1 MSDSDLRKQVQAYG
15 EWKFELIRTLNNYQD
30 WLISNNMA
38 SKSGK
43 RTIRESIA
51 ALNSDR
57 LTVAF
62 VAEFSRGKTELI
74 NAIFFAKYG
83 RRLLPSTAGRTTMC
97 PTEIFYD
104 NGADKSYVRLLPIE
118 SRLQDTT
125 LHELKQETGQWVH
138 YPLDLGSAEQIE
150 DTLREVVKTRRVS
163 LREAVRLGLY
173 NPELHPH
180 LENPPAFVEIPRW
193 RHALISF
200 PHPLLQDGL
209 TILDTPGLNALGSE
223 PELTLNMLPA
233 SQAVLFVLAADT
245 GVTRTDLDMWQ
256 HHIKGFQ
263 NSRKRGLVVVLNKI
277 DTMWDD
283 LSSAEHIERA
293 IGGQCRSTA
302 RILGID
308 EKSIF
313 PISAQKGLLA
323 KVRKND
329 ELLSRSNLS
338 QLEEYLANNILN
350 SRHEIIQD
358 TITHEVSDMIET
370 SYGMVSSKLAGIT
383 AQLDELRQISGK
395 SQDVIDD
402 MMQKTR
408 DEQALYLQNIQSF
421 QASRKVLKD
430 HAMTLREALDM
441 DKLEEKIKK
450 TRHSMSD
457 NWTTLGLKTNM
468 QHLFDDMRSEMQVVT
483 KESEQIRKLI
493 RSIYQR
499 FHKEHGF
506 TAAQPKTFSIM
517 RHRMDLDLLAQEAEI
532 FRNSPVT
539 AMTEKHFVVKRF
551 FVAMV
556 SKARDI
562 FFQARQEINAW
573 IKICLEPLVF
583 EIHNHHDNIEHH
595 LQDLKK
601 ISHSR
606 DTLKSRIV
614 ELEEQHMNIAQD
626 LTSLRNMHNKLTNLQ
641 PWAGDE
647 RPKPRLVQQNSSA

>member
-1 MSDSDLRKQVQAYG
+1 MEDSDLRKQVQAYG
-15 EWKFELIRTLNNYQD
+15 KWKSGLIRTLNEYQD
-30 WLISNNMA
+30 WLVMNDMA
-38 SKSGK
+38 SQDSK
-43 RTIRESIA
+43 RKISESIT

-57 LTVAF
+57 LTIAF

-97 PTEIFYD
+97 PTEMFYD
-104 NGADKSYVRLLPIE
+104 KETDKSYVRLLPIE
-118 SRLQDTT
+118 SRLQDAS
-125 LHELKQETGQWVH
+125 LLDLKNEMGQWVH

-150 DTLREVVKTRRVS
+150 DTLCEVVKTRRVS

-200 PHPLLQDGL
+200 PHPLLKDGL

-223 PELTLNMLPA
+223 PELTLNMIPA
-233 SQAVLFVLAADT
+233 SQAILFVLAADT

-256 HHIKGFQ
+256 HHIKGFH
-263 NSRKRGLVVVLNKI
+263 NSRRRRLIVALNKI
-277 DTMWDD
+277 DTLWDD
-283 LSSAEHIERA
+283 LSENDKIDRV
-293 IGGQCRSTA
+293 INGQCRSTA
-302 RILGID
+302 RILGI
-308 EKSIF
+308 EEGTIF

-323 KVRKND
+323 KIRKDD
-329 ELLSRSNLS
+329 ELLSRSNLQ
-338 QLEEYLANNILN
+338 QLENYLANNILN

-358 TITHEVSDMIET
+358 TITSDISDMIET
-370 SYGMVSSKLAGIT
+370 SYGMISSKLTGIT
-383 AQLDELRQISGK
+383 TQLDELRQISGK
-395 SQDVIDD
+395 SQDVIEA

-408 DEQALYLQNIQSF
+408 EEQALYMRNIDSF
-421 QASRKVLKD
+421 QASRKILKE
-430 HAMTLREALDM
+430 HAMILRNALDM
-441 DKLEEKIKK
+441 DKLEDKIKK
-450 TRHSMSD
+450 TRHSMSG
-457 NWTTLGLKTNM
+457 NWSTLGLRTNM
-468 QHLFDDMRSEMQVVT
+468 EQLFEDMRVEMQIVT
-483 KESEQIRKLI
+483 RESEQIRKLI

-499 FHKEHGF
+499 FHKEHRF
-506 TAAQPKTFSIM
+506 TAAQPRMFSIM
-517 RHRMDLDLLAQEAEI
+517 RHRMDLDLLCQESEI

-556 SKARDI
+556 SRARDI
-562 FFQARQEINAW
+562 FFQARQEVNAW
-573 IKICLEPLVF
+573 IKICLEPLVY
-583 EIHNHHDNIEHH
+583 EIHNHHDNIEQH

-601 ISHSR
+601 ISQSR

-614 ELEEQHMNIAQD
+614 ELEEQHMVISKD

-641 PWAGDE
+641 PWTGEE
-647 RPKPRLVQQNSSA
+647 RPKPRLVKQNSA

>member
-1 MSDSDLRKQVQAYG
+1 MDDSGLRKQVQAYG
-15 EWKFELIRTLNNYQD
+15 EWKFELIRTMNEYQD
-30 WLISNNMA
+30 WLISNDMA
-38 SKSGK
+38 NKNSTRK
-43 RTIRESIA
+43 IRESIS

-57 LTVAF
+57 LTIAF

-104 NGADKSYVRLLPIE
+104 SGADKSYVRLLPIE

-138 YPLDLGSAEQIE
+138 HPLDLGSAEQIE

-180 LENPPAFVEIPRW
+180 LESPPAFVEIPRW
-193 RHALISF
+193 RHALVSF

-263 NSRKRGLVVVLNKI
+263 SSRKRGLVVVLNKI
-277 DTMWDD
+277 DTLWDGLYASD
-283 LSSAEHIERA
+283 HIDRT

-302 RILGID
+302 RVLGID

-323 KVRKND
+323 KIRQD
-329 ELLSRSNLS
+329 DDLLTKSNLPD
-338 QLEEYLANNILN
+338 LENYLSDNILN

-358 TITHEVSDMIET
+358 TITSEVSDMIET
-370 SYGMVSSKLAGIT
+370 SYGMISSKLAGIGT
-383 AQLDELRQISGK
+383 QLDELRQISGK
-395 SQDVIDD
+395 SQDVIEA

-408 DEQALYLQNIQSF
+408 EEQALYMKNINSF
-421 QASRKVLKD
+421 QISRKVLKD

-441 DKLEEKIKK
+441 EKLEQKIKR
-450 TRHSMSD
+450 TRHRMSG

-468 QHLFDDMRSEMQVVT
+468 QHLFDDMRGEMQIVT

-499 FHKEHGF
+499 FHQEHGF

-517 RHRMDLDLLAQEAEI
+517 RHRMDLDLLTQEAEI

-556 SKARDI
+556 SRARDV

-601 ISHSR
+601 INQSR
-606 DTLKSRIV
+606 DTLKTRIV
-614 ELEEQHMNIAQD
+614 ELEQQHQAIAQD
-626 LTSLRNMHNKLTNLQ
+626 LTALRNMHNRLTNLQ
-641 PWAGDE
+641 PWTGDE
-647 RPKPRLVQQNSSA
+647 RPKPRLVTQNSA

>member
-1 MSDSDLRKQVQAYG
+1 MDDSDLRKQVQAYG
-15 EWKFELIRTLNNYQD
+15 EWKFELIRTLNEYQD
-30 WLISNNMA
+30 WLISNDMA
-38 SKSGK
+38 SKSSK
-43 RTIRESIA
+43 RKIRESVA

-57 LTVAF
+57 LTIAF

-104 NGADKSYVRLLPIE
+104 SGADRSYVRLLPIE
-118 SRLQDTT
+118 SRLQDAS
-125 LHELKQETGQWVH
+125 LQELKQETGQWVH
-138 YPLDLGSAEQIE
+138 YPLDMGSAEQIE
-150 DTLREVVKTRRVS
+150 DTLREVVKTRKVS

-180 LENPPAFVEIPRW
+180 LDKPPAFVEVPRW

-245 GVTRTDLDMWQ
+245 GVTHTDLEMWQ

-263 NSRKRGLVVVLNKI
+263 SSRKRGLVVVLNKI

-283 LSSAEHIERA
+283 LSATDHINRA
-293 IGGQCRSTA
+293 ISGQCRSTA
-302 RILGID
+302 RILGVK
-308 EKSIF
+308 EQSIF

-323 KVRKND
+323 KVRKD
-329 ELLSRSNLS
+329 DDLLSRSNLPD
-338 QLEEYLANNILN
+338 LEGYLADNILN
-350 SRHEIIQD
+350 ARHEIIQD
-358 TITHEVSDMIET
+358 TITSDVSDMIET
-370 SYGMVSSKLAGIT
+370 SYGMISSKLTGIT
-383 AQLDELRQISGK
+383 TQLDELRQISGK
-395 SQDVIDD
+395 SQDVVEA

-408 DEQALYLQNIQSF
+408 EEQARYMKNVNSF
-421 QASRKVLKD
+421 QVSRKVLKD

-441 DKLEEKIKK
+441 EKLEQKIKK
-450 TRHSMSD
+450 TRDSMSG

-468 QHLFDDMRSEMQVVT
+468 QHLFDDMRSEMQIVT

-499 FHKEHGF
+499 FHQEHGF
-506 TAAQPKTFSIM
+506 TAAQPKALSIM
-517 RHRMDLDLLAQEAEI
+517 RHRVDLDLLTQEAEI

-556 SKARDI
+556 SRARDV

-583 EIHNHHDNIEHH
+583 EIHNHHENIEHH
-595 LQDLKK
+595 LQDLRK
-601 ISHSR
+601 ISQSR
-606 DTLKSRIV
+606 DTLKTRIA
-614 ELEEQHMNIAQD
+614 ELEHQHMAIAQD
-626 LTSLRNMHNKLTNLQ
+626 LTSLRNMHSRLTNLQ
-641 PWAGDE
+641 PWTEDE
-647 RPKPRLVQQNSSA
+647 RPKPHLVTQNSA